1 MIERYRM
8 IKLKKETRL
17 YKIIYLISII
27 LIFLLLLLTSSINGI
42 KSKNSKPVAINGVL
56 DLRNWDFSKDGPV
69 ALNGQWEFYYNQL
82 LSPED
87 FKNQMV
93 SKEIKYINS
102 PKNLKHYNSNG
113 GSTDR
118 TSYAT
123 YRLKVLINPSEK
135 PVEIK
140 SELSKTF
147 QRLWASDKL
156 LFSSSNIRN
165 QKSEKPF
172 ISNTFSYNDN
182 AFYVV
187 FQRSNFINREEQP
200 TSLILGSKGQLV
212 GSNIINMV
220 FDFLILGS
228 SLTAFVYFFI
238 IYLKHREYKAPL
250 YFATTCLIA
259 GYKAFLTVDSII
271 VSLLPN
277 YYYNIHK
284 QLFYITAYIYIPI
297 ILLYIYNSYE
307 DMIHDKMVAF
317 SKISL
322 LFYIITIVLLPKRFY
337 SALRIPFDVIAYIIL
352 GYILYK
358 IIIVFFRD
366 DGYDLEL
373 LGILALLLSK
383 ISDTLYEYS
392 IILTSSYAMLG
403 VLIFVVTQS
412 YVLIE
417 NLSKSTL
424 KQSKL
429 AQLLKSADKFKD
441 DFFAHSSHELKTP
454 LADII
459 GLSDTVLNQSNNN
472 LDNNQV
478 TSLTLINSSAKKL
491 SNIVNNILDLSKLK
505 NNNIILYTKPIY
517 LRGLVQM
524 VIKICQS
531 LMGDKPLKI
540 VNVVDEN
547 LPLANG
553 DENRIQQILY
563 NLIGNA
569 IKYTQYG
576 TITIGASFYNDF
588 IEIFIQDTGIG
599 ISDEKLKTIFDPY
612 EVASDT
618 ITIKYKAAGLGLH
631 ITKKL
636 VELHGGT
643 IRVESKLGSGS
654 IFRFTIPVFIGNI
667 QNVYESAFN
676 QETIESVH
684 NTDSIDSNQ
693 KYSTSYNVLVV
704 DNEWINIRILENIMP
719 VDTYKLVKASNGR
732 EALNI
737 VEREHNLDL
746 VILDLMLPDMMG
758 YEVCSL
764 LRESYSLYELP
775 VLVMTAETNQ
785 ESLTVCFECGAND
798 YLPKPFAKSEL
809 LSRIKTLI
817 TLKHSVKSAIELQRE
832 VDAAN
837 KQVNIAN
844 EQINI
849 ANKQVESLN
858 ISIEKSE
865 KKVEELMELDKL
877 KSEFMA
883 NISHELR
890 TPLNVIC
897 STLQLIASL
906 DKSKTIGENKM
917 INYFKIMN
925 QNSLRLLRL
934 INNLIDSTKIDS
946 GYLSLDMKNNNLV
959 YFIEDIAQSVAE
971 YIKSKGI
978 SLIFDTEVE
987 EKIMAFDM
995 DKIERIILN
1004 ILSNAVKFT
1013 GEGGTIWINIY
1024 DFDDKAKISIK
1035 DSGIG
1040 IPQDK
1045 LESIFERFVQ
1055 VDKSLTR
1062 NREGSGIGLSLVKSL
1077 VEMHRG
1083 TIYAESEFGHGS
1095 EFIIEL
1101 PVTFI
1106 GEPEDQAIDEL
1117 YKEDSS
1123 KYIERIC
1130 IEFSDIY
1137 I

>member
-1 MIERYRM
+1 M
-8 IKLKKETRL
+8 IKIKKETRL
-17 YKIIYLISII
+17 YKTIYLISII
-27 LIFLLLLLTSSINGI
+27 LISLLLLLASSVNDI

-56 DLRNWDFSKDGPV
+56 DLRNWDFSKNGPIP
-69 ALNGQWEFYYNQL
+69 LNGQWEYYSNQL

-87 FKNQMV
+87 FKIQRF
-93 SKEIKYINS
+93 SKEVSYINLPRS
-102 PKNLKHYNSNG
+102 LKDYNTDG
-113 GSTDR
+113 GSIEKTN
-118 TSYAT
+118 YAT
-123 YRLKVLINPSEK
+123 YRLKVLVNPSEK

-140 SELSKTF
+140 SESIKTS
-147 QRLWASDKL
+147 QKLWISDKL
-156 LFSSSNIRN
+156 LYSIGNIKT
-165 QKSEKPF
+165 QKSKKSF
-172 ISNTFSYNDN
+172 KSSTFSYTGDE
-182 AFYVV
+182 FYVV
-187 FQRSNFINREEQP
+187 IQSSNFINNEEQ
-200 TSLILGSKGQLV
+200 SASILLGSKDQLS
-212 GSNIINMV
+212 GLNMV
-220 FDFLILGS
+220 NMTFDFLILVS
-228 SLTAFVYFFI
+228 SITAFAYFFVV
-238 IYLKHREYKAPL
+238 YSKNRWHKAPL
-250 YFATTCLIA
+250 YFSLICLIA
-259 GYKAFLTVDSII
+259 GYKSILTGDSFI
-271 VSLLPN
+271 VSFLPN

-284 QLFYITAYIYIPI
+284 QLFYMASYIYIPI
-297 ILLYIYNSYE
+297 LLLYVYSSYE
-307 DMIHDKMVAF
+307 DMLNHKMVSF
-317 SKISL
+317 SKLSL
-322 LFYIITIVLLPKRFY
+322 FIYIIPIIFLPKKFY
-337 SALRIPFDVIAYIIL
+337 TTLQIPYDVIAYIIL

-358 IIIVFFRD
+358 LIIVFFRE

-373 LGILALLLSK
+373 LGILALLITK

-392 IILTSSYAMLG
+392 VILTSSYAALG
-403 VLIFVVTQS
+403 ILIFVATQA
-412 YVLIE
+412 YVLVE

-424 KQSKL
+424 KQTKL
-429 AQLLKSADKFKD
+429 AQHLKSADKLKD
-441 DFFAHSSHELKTP
+441 DFFAHSSQELKTP
-454 LADII
+454 LANII
-459 GLSDTVLNQSNNN
+459 GLSDSVLSQSNNN
-472 LDNNQV
+472 LDTNQV
-478 TSLTLINSSAKKL
+478 ANLTLINSSAKRL

-505 NNNIILYTKPIY
+505 NNNFTLYTKPIY

-531 LMGDKPLKI
+531 LMVDKPLKI
-540 VNVVDEN
+540 LNVVDEN

-569 IKYTQYG
+569 IKYTQEG
-576 TITIGASFYNDF
+576 TITIGASFHNDF

-599 ISDEKLKTIFDPY
+599 ISDEKLKTIFDRY
-612 EVASDT
+612 EVESDN
-618 ITIKYKAAGLGLH
+618 ITVKYKTAGLGLH

-643 IRVESKLGSGS
+643 INVESELGSGS
-654 IFRFTIPVFIGNI
+654 LFKFTLPVFIGNI

-676 QETIESVH
+676 QETTESMH
-684 NTDSIDSNQ
+684 NTDSDDSDE
-693 KYSTSYNVLVV
+693 KYSTNYNVLVV
-704 DNEWINIRILENIMP
+704 DNEWINIKILENILP
-719 VDTYKLVKASNGR
+719 ADTYKLLKASTGR

-737 VEREHNLDL
+737 VEKKNNLDL
-746 VILDLMLPDMMG
+746 VILDLTLPDMMG

-764 LRESYSLYELP
+764 LRERYSLYELP
-775 VLVMTAETNQ
+775 VLVMTAETNP

-798 YLPKPFAKSEL
+798 YLPKPFAQSEL

-837 KQVNIAN
+837 KQVDIAN
-844 EQINI
+844 EQIHI
-849 ANKQVESLN
+849 ANKQVQSLN

-897 STLQLIASL
+897 STLQLINSL
-906 DKSKTIGENKM
+906 DKSKTIGENKI

-946 GYLSLDMKNNNLV
+946 GYLSLDMKNNNIV

-978 SLIFDTEVE
+978 SLVFDTEVE

-1013 GEGGTIWINIY
+1013 EEGGTIWINIY
-1024 DFDDKAKISIK
+1024 DFKDKIKISIK

-1040 IPQDK
+1040 IPQNK
-1045 LESIFERFVQ
+1045 LKSIFERFVQ

-1077 VEMHRG
+1077 VEMHGG
-1083 TIYAESEFGHGS
+1083 TIYAESELGHGS

-1106 GEPEDQAIDEL
+1106 GEPEVQEINEL
-1117 YKEDSS
+1117 YNEDSS